1 MLLHT
6 HLDVEMMPTQRAGH
20 ATEIGQT
27 LELGKYDAVV
37 TASGDG
43 LLHELMNGLMAHERW
58 QEAIKTVIG
67 VIPFGSGNGLAASVG
82 SWSLCLDRCLPM
94 ISMTVSA
101 AACCAEPG
109 QNASPANGYVCCAA
123 RGTGGSVRVPAVCLG
138 RVLRN

>member
-1 MLLHT
+1 MRRPKILMLVNPFGGKGKAMKIYKEEVGPMLSHT

-58 QEAIKTVIG
+58 QEAIKTAIG
-67 VIPFGSGNGLAASVG
+67 VIPCGSGNGLAACVG
-82 SWSLCLDRCLPM
+82 SWSLCLIL
-94 ISMTVSA
+94 
-101 AACCAEPG
+101 
-109 QNASPANGYVCCAA
+109 
-123 RGTGGSVRVPAVCLG
+123 L
-138 RVLRN
+138 